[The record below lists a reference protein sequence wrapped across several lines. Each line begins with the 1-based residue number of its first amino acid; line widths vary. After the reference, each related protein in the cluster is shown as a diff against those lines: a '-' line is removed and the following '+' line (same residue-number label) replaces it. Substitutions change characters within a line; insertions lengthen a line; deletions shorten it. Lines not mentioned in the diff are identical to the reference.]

1 MGEATTIENR
11 TPRAFHLPV
20 YAAPETGRPLR
31 AMLPGR
37 KAGEAAPRL
46 ELPGWYLERLGAE
59 ESWRERLEL
68 EGGVLVIHGQTSA
81 ERRIARRAAEALE
94 RKAARVEPAPSAAP
108 DVVVVRTP
116 KRRAKRAETVET

>member
-1 MGEATTIENR
+1 MGDATTIENR

-20 YAAPETGRPLR
+20 YAAPETRRPFR

-94 RKAARVEPAPSAAP
+94 RKAARVEPAAAPP

-116 KRRAKRAETVET
+116 KRRAKRAETVDT